1 MDDFRRHLNEM
12 FRRLEA
18 EIEEATEGLVRLR
31 IVIAGDV
38 CGFCREPFKDIVIDS
53 KMFGMLCQECHD
65 RFCDCG
71 VKEGGR

>member
-1 MDDFRRHLNEM
+1 MEDFRRKLDEM

-31 IVIAGDV
+31 IVAVGDC
-38 CGFCREPFKDIVIDS
+38 CGFCREPFSGVVIDS
-53 KMFGMLCQECHD
+53 HTFGLLCRECHD

-71 VKEGGR
+71 VSH